1 MAPTRTSR
9 RNPRRFPDPAPQGV
23 TWIADASGL
32 SYSHPH
38 AMPLFNYTA
47 RTRTGSRVEGQ
58 IEAGDRRAA
67 LVAIDRLGHVPVA
80 VSQAAE
86 AKARTGGGT
95 KARFRLNRPPHM
107 NSREVS
113 LFTGEL
119 CDLLDA
125 GMTLGNA
132 LNCLVGRAGD
142 TGRGPIISALRDAIV
157 GGATFSDALGQ
168 HPRIFSPIYV
178 NMIRAGEASGALPEV
193 LRRLILHFER
203 IQTLRQRM
211 TSAMV
216 YPVIVLIMGFG
227 VGIFSI
233 TFILPKFKTIFD
245 QMGPKGLPAMTRAL
259 LGMSNWTT
267 RYGAFVLLLL
277 VFLGIALRRYVGTP
291 AGRRWW
297 DRLKLRTPLIRGIVA
312 SSLYA
317 NFARTLQSLL
327 ENGVPVLQALRITA
341 QTVNNSVIG
350 DELDKARDRVTDG
363 TTISG
368 PLAAGKVFPPM
379 LIDLLAIGEQTGDL
393 PAALGHVA
401 KRYESELDH
410 NVTIFT
416 TALEPLLIFVVA
428 VIIGFVAISIMM
440 AVLSITSGLHVQ

>member
-1 MAPTRTSR
+1 
-9 RNPRRFPDPAPQGV
+9 
-23 TWIADASGL
+23 
-32 SYSHPH
+32 
-38 AMPLFNYTA
+38 MPLFDYTA
-47 RTRTGSRVEGQ
+47 RTRAGARVDGQ
-58 IEAGDRRAA
+58 VEAPDRVGALTAIE
-67 LVAIDRLGHVPVA
+67 RLGHVPLTVR
-80 VSQAAE
+80 QAAGKRDK
-86 AKARTGGGT
+86 AKGGS
-95 KARFRLNRPPHM
+95 RFRLSRPAHM
-107 NSREVS
+107 GARDVS

-119 CDLLDA
+119 CDLLEA

-132 LNCLVGRAGD
+132 LNCLVGRSGES
-142 TGRGPIISALRDAIV
+142 GRGQIITSLRDAIV

-193 LRRLILHFER
+193 LKRLIVHFER
-203 IQTLRQRM
+203 IQSLRQRM

-216 YPVIVLIMGFG
+216 YPVIVLVMGFG
-227 VGIFSI
+227 VGVFSI
-233 TFILPKFKTIFD
+233 TYILPKFKTIFD
-245 QMGPKGLPAMTRAL
+245 NMKGGLPLMTRML
-259 LGMSNWTT
+259 LGMSNWLT
-267 RYGAFVLLLL
+267 RYGVVMLVFFALLGLLLH
-277 VFLGIALRRYVGTP
+277 RYVGTP
-291 AGRRWW
+291 GGRRWW
-297 DRLKLRTPLIRGIVA
+297 DRLKLRTPLVRGIVA
-312 SSLYA
+312 SSIYA

-327 ENGVPVLQALRITA
+327 ENGVPVLSALRITS
-341 QTVNNSVIG
+341 QTVNNAVIS

-368 PLAAGKVFPPM
+368 PLAAGGVFPPM
-379 LIDLLAIGEQTGDL
+379 LIDLLAIGEQTGDM

-416 TALEPLLIFVVA
+416 TALEPILIFVVA